1 MPRVI
6 DELEHPSKL
15 IDLAKEIVDEA
26 PESGIPQD
34 QMQSLSNMLEEAW
47 LDLERIKSKWGWL
60 VK

>member
-1 MPRVI
+1 MPRVS
-6 DELEHPSKL
+6 DELEHTSEL

-34 QMQSLSNMLEEAW
+34 QMEPLANMLEEAW

-60 VK
+60 IK